1 MPILGIPASTHLH
14 SFRTPFGFWR
24 IGRLLLGDLAQLLV
38 EALFVVVRLNL
49 AGGLLELLD
58 LRKFL
63 A

>member
-1 MPILGIPASTHLH
+1 MSHLLVLSPLRH
-14 SFRTPFGFWR
+14 FGRSIRF
-24 IGRLLLGDLAQLLV
+24 LLGDLAQLLV